1 MWAEIISVG
10 SELLSWD
17 KAETN
22 SLYLTKQLNLLGIVV
37 RYKSIVGD
45 IESDI
50 ESDLITAAGRSP
62 FVIVTGG
69 LGPTEDDLTR
79 KAVSRAFKRGLVL
92 KEELIKKIKR
102 RFEALGKEMPKNN
115 ERQALIPNKAI
126 IIDNPIGTAPGFAAE
141 YNEALVICLPGV
153 PAEMQR
159 MFEDSVLPLI
169 KGRIEGP
176 GTIEVRIIRIC
187 GIAEAKIDEIIGDLY
202 AAERGVR
209 IGLTA
214 DEYGVDVRITSAGLS
229 DAEAA
234 KRVDELK
241 EKIAARLKDNIYS
254 FNEEAMEAIV
264 VRLLKEKGARLSVA
278 ESCTGGLIQK
288 RITDVSGSS
297 ACFEMGV
304 VCYSNEAKMQVLR
317 VPPEMIKEYGSV
329 SSQAAMAMADG
340 IRRIAG
346 TGYGLGITGI
356 AGPEGGTEKK
366 PVGLVYIALSEKGKE
381 TRCKGYNFTD
391 DREMIRKKASQMAL
405 DMVRRALINIQ

>member
-79 KAVSRAFKRGLVL
+79 KAVSKAFKRGLVL
-92 KEELIKKIKR
+92 KEELIKKIKK

-169 KGRIEGP
+169 KSRIEGP

-202 AAERGVR
+202 ATERDIR

-229 DAEAA
+229 DAVAA

-317 VPPEMIKEYGSV
+317 VSPEMIKEYGSV
-329 SSQAAMAMADG
+329 SSQAAIAMAEG

-381 TRCKGYNFTD
+381 TRCKGYNFTGS
-391 DREMIRKKASQMAL
+391 REMIRKKASQFAL
-405 DMVRRALINIQ
+405 DMIRRTLLKLQ

>member
-22 SLYLTKQLNLLGIVV
+22 SLYLSKQLKLLGLEV

-50 ESDLITAAGRSP
+50 ESALITAAGRSS
-62 FVIVTGG
+62 FVVVTGG

-79 KAVSRAFKRGLVL
+79 KAVAKALKRGLVL
-92 KEELIKKIKR
+92 SDALIEKIKT
-102 RFEALGKEMPKNN
+102 RFEAVGKEMPKNN

-126 IIDNPIGTAPGFAAE
+126 IIDNPIGTAPGFALE
-141 YNEALVICLPGV
+141 HNKSLVICLPGV
-153 PAEMQR
+153 PSEMQR
-159 MFEDSVLPLI
+159 MFEEGVLPLI

-176 GTIEVRIIRIC
+176 GTIEARIIRIC

-381 TRCKGYNFTD
+381 MRCKGYNFTGS
-391 DREMIRKKASQMAL
+391 REMIRIKASQFAL
-405 DMVRRALINIQ
+405 DMIRRTLLKLQ